1 MSKEIVTLILEELT
15 ILDEYAQKISRLE
28 GSKFDEMHHAI
39 VERFNKKIDPIKLST
54 TSNQLRYILTEVYY
68 KMSNKGLMYNE
79 FFRDEIGLVE
89 MLLETTR
96 IIRK

>member
-1 MSKEIVTLILEELT
+1 MSNEIVTLILEELT

-28 GSKFDEMHHAI
+28 GNKFDEMHHTI
-39 VERFNKKIDPIKLST
+39 VERFTKKIDPIKSST
-54 TSNQLRYILTEVYY
+54 TSNQICYILNEIFY
-68 KMSNKGLMYNE
+68 KITNKGLMYNE
-79 FFRDEIGLVE
+79 FFRDEIGLLE